1 MRLKTFYAK
10 SMTEAMR
17 QVKEALGDDAIIVA
31 TRDEPGGSVRI
42 TAAVEQTSSLPAP
55 TVKTRPAALKKTHV
69 AENQATALIDD
80 EDGVA
85 ESLTSLLLAH
95 RTPSSVAEKII
106 SAAASIG
113 IEDEAEALTTALAAV
128 YKFEPLPLKR
138 HGRPIVLVGPPGAG
152 KTLTSAKL
160 AARATLNGLKASV
173 ITTDTARA
181 GGIEQLQA
189 FLDILSIE
197 LKAAEDT
204 KTLKQQL
211 TKSLAADQI
220 IVDTGGLNPFDPV
233 EMKELALI
241 LKTEDAEAV
250 LVLPAGIDAEE
261 SAEMAMT
268 FGGLVVKKLLPTR
281 LDFARR
287 LGGLLAAADRAGMAF
302 CDASH
307 TPNVAMGLLQL
318 TPRQLAEFLLSK
330 GALKSKEKAGQP

>member
-17 QVKEALGDDAIIVA
+17 QVKEALGEDAIIVA
-31 TRDEPGGSVRI
+31 TRDEPGGSVRL
-42 TAAVEQTSSLPAP
+42 TAAIEQT
-55 TVKTRPAALKKTHV
+55 TQEKPAAPKAPPMKAIAKKTSL
-69 AENQATALIDD
+69 ENLIDD
-80 EDGVA
+80 EDGIA
-85 ESLTSLLLAH
+85 ESLTSLLAAH
-95 RTPSSVAEKII
+95 RTPSSVIEKII
-106 SAAASIG
+106 SAAESMG
-113 IEDEAEALTTALAAV
+113 MQSEEEALASALAAV

-138 HGRPIVLVGPPGAG
+138 HSRPLVLVGPPGAG

-197 LKAAEDT
+197 LKPAEDA
-204 KTLKQQL
+204 
-211 TKSLAADQI
+211 KSLKRQLEKSINDDQI
-220 IVDTGGLNPFDPV
+220 IIDTGGLNPFDPK

-241 LKTEDAEAV
+241 LKSDDVDSV
-250 LVLPAGIDAEE
+250 LVLPAGGDAEE

-268 FGGLVVKKLLPTR
+268 FALLGVKKILPTR

-287 LGGLLAAADRAGMAF
+287 LGGLLTAADRANMAF
-302 CDASH
+302 ADASH

-318 TPRQLAEFLLSK
+318 SPAQLADFLLSK
-330 GALKSKEKAGQP
+330 GSLKIKEKAGKS